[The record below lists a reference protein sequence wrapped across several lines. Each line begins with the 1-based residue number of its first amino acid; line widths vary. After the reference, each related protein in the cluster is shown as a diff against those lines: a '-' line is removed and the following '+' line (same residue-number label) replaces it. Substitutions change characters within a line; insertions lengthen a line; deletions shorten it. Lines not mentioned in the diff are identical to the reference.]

1 MAGVPQSPLRPEG
14 DPVLIDFRYHLISLI
29 AVFLALGLGILMGSV
44 VLSEKYVQRLE
55 NRVTQFE
62 EEVDA
67 RREEVSQ
74 LNDRLDMFQEFAIEL
89 EPRLVDGALTGEEV
103 VVFAT
108 DGTDEVLLEGLAE
121 TVEEAGGTVVST
133 IVLTDRFA
141 LMDEAERDRLALIV
155 GAATTEAS
163 DLRTEAAALLGQR
176 AAAAASTRFDVGSG
190 AAATQRLAL
199 LLRSLE
205 DAGFLGVSSADEA
218 VIPPGASFVV
228 AGGSPEE
235 AFEGAVEL
243 AKAAASGLSGR
254 DTPVMVVEP
263 STSVWG
269 LVQAV
274 RDDGSLNA
282 QVSTADH
289 AETVPGRVAV
299 VLGLEMAI
307 DGLLGHYGVGDD
319 ASAVIPPA
327 TPRA

>member
-1 MAGVPQSPLRPEG
+1 
-14 DPVLIDFRYHLISLI
+14 
-29 AVFLALGLGILMGSV
+29 MGSV

-55 NRVTQFE
+55 NRVTKFE

-74 LNDRLDMFQEFAIEL
+74 LNDRLDMFQEFAVEA
-89 EPRLVDGALTGEEV
+89 EPRLIDGALSGEEV

-108 DGTDEVLLEGLAE
+108 DGTNEVLLEGLAE
-121 TVEEAGGTVVST
+121 AVEEAGGTLVST
-133 IVLTDRFA
+133 IALTDRFA
-141 LMDEAERDRLALIV
+141 LTDEAERDQLALIV
-155 GAATTEAS
+155 GATSTEAP
-163 DLRTEAAALLGQR
+163 DLRAEAGALLGQR
-176 AAAAASTRFDVGSG
+176 AAAVASARFEVGSG
-190 AAATQRLAL
+190 AAATQRLML
-199 LLRSLE
+199 LLGSLE
-205 DAGFLGVSSADEA
+205 DAGFVGISSAEQT
-218 VIPPGASFVV
+218 VIPAGASFVL

-243 AKAAASGLSGR
+243 TKAAASGLSGR
-254 DTPVMVVEP
+254 ETAVMVVEP

-274 RDDGSLNA
+274 RDDGGLDA

-307 DGLLGHYGVGDD
+307 DGLLGHYGTGDD
-319 ASAVIPPA
+319 ASVVIPPA

>member
-1 MAGVPQSPLRPEG
+1 
-14 DPVLIDFRYHLISLI
+14 
-29 AVFLALGLGILMGSV
+29 MGSV

-74 LNDRLDMFQEFAIEL
+74 LNDRLDMFQEFAVEL
-89 EPRLVDGALTGEEV
+89 EPRLIEGVLAGEEV
-103 VVFAT
+103 VVFVS

-121 TVEEAGGTVVST
+121 TVEEAGGTLVST
-133 IVLTDRFA
+133 IALTDRFA
-141 LMDEAERDRLALIV
+141 LTDEAQREQLALIV
-155 GAATTEAS
+155 GAASNEPS
-163 DLRTEAAALLGQR
+163 DLRAETGALLGQR
-176 AAAAASTRFDVGSG
+176 AAAVASARFDVGSG
-190 AAATQRLAL
+190 AAATQRLTL

-205 DAGFLGVSSADEA
+205 DAGFLGVSSADQG
-218 VIPPGASFVV
+218 VIPAGASFVV

-235 AFEGAVEL
+235 PFEGAVDVT
-243 AKAAASGLSGR
+243 KATASGLSGR
-254 DTPVMVVEP
+254 ETAVMVAEP

-282 QVSTADH
+282 QVSTTDH

-307 DGLLGHYGVGDD
+307 DGLLGHFGIGDD
-319 ASAVIPPA
+319 ASGVVPPA